1 MSPCLAY
8 SGSDVHD
15 ALILVDEVAV
25 TVKLPGA
32 CDGTGELN
40 KMIIWYFNHTVSQWS
55 RAHKETELVNT
66 DESC

>member
-1 MSPCLAY
+1 M
-8 SGSDVHD
+8 
-15 ALILVDEVAV
+15 
-25 TVKLPGA
+25 KLPGA

-40 KMIIWYFNHTVSQWS
+40 KMIIWYFNHTVSQWP